1 MLPKIIFGLI
11 LTIILGGF
19 GLSQVDGLQKFL
31 PQTEA
36 QRIIEEG
43 TSVEEAMDLYAL
55 KHDGQV
61 DIGDPTLCPDNTT
74 VGAAD
79 ATCEHGQR
87 TLHFVRQEKLLKNY
101 VGKEF
106 DSETDPW
113 RYDEETRTI
122 ERVVSDEESCKEINS
137 IKLGTSMNEDV
148 PACDTAE
155 GDAVY
160 CCVGSS

>member
-1 MLPKIIFGLI
+1 MLPKIIFALI
-11 LTIILGGF
+11 LTIIIGGF

-61 DIGDPTLCPDNTT
+61 DIGDPTLCPNGEDT
-74 VGAAD
+74 VASGS
-79 ATCEHGQR
+79 CEYGQR
-87 TLHFVRQEKLLKNY
+87 TLHFVRQDKFLKNY

-113 RYDEETRTI
+113 RYDEDTRTI
-122 ERVVSDEESCKEINS
+122 ERVVSDEGSCKEINS